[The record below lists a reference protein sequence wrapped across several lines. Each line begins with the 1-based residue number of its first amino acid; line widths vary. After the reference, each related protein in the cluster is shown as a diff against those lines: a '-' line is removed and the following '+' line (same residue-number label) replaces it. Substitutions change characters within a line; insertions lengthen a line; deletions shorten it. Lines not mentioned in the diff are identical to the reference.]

1 MNGRRKESEKEGRQ
15 RCTRS
20 RVPSQRTRAQG
31 AEGGGHHVGGQVGLP
46 GDTLTFD
53 PVAAD
58 ARPGGGA
65 GVGVGPRRAG
75 RRGVGQHV
83 VQQQPGEPP
92 EDVHGAEGTDSA
104 FSGITLREGT
114 PGLTTG

>member
-1 MNGRRKESEKEGRQ
+1 MEGERRARRRGDRDAPGAG
-15 RCTRS
+15 C
-20 RVPSQRTRAQG
+20 PFGRTRAQG

-75 RRGVGQHV
+75 GRGVGQHV
-83 VQQQPGEPP
+83 VQQQPGEAP
-92 EDVHGAEGTDSA
+92 EDVHGAEGTESA
-104 FSGITLREGT
+104 FSGIPL
-114 PGLTTG
+114 